1 MFAQTQDQFAA
12 ALLDAERAVP
22 DAVTSHT
29 GPAPRKRFAVY
40 RNNVT
45 VSLIDALK
53 ERFPATM
60 AIVGEEFF
68 AAMAKLFVT
77 TQPPRSPILMFYGDD
92 LPNFIAGFAPAAE
105 LPYLAD
111 VARIEAAR
119 TRAYHAA
126 DMTPIEPQA
135 LQSVPPEVLGALIL
149 KQHPSAEIVRSD
161 HPIVTIWAMNSGEAE
176 LAPIKDWSGEDALI
190 ARPVLDVEVRALPA
204 GGAAFIDALA
214 AGRPLAAAAE
224 MALADDPAFDLTAN
238 LAGLIGSG
246 LIVGVSQPE
255 PLSSVQK

>member
-1 MFAQTQDQFAA
+1 MFAQTQDRFAA

-22 DAVTSHT
+22 DTVTSHT

-45 VSLIDALK
+45 VSLINALK

-60 AIVGEEFF
+60 AIVGKEFF
-68 AAMAKLFVT
+68 SAMAKVFVI

-92 LPNFIAGFAPAAE
+92 LPDFVAGFAPAAE

-111 VARIEAAR
+111 VAHIEAAR

-126 DMTPIEPQA
+126 DMAPIDPQA
-135 LQSVPPEVLGALIL
+135 LQSVPPEALGAHVLAL
-149 KQHPSAEIVRSD
+149 HPSMEIVRSD

-176 LAPIKDWSGEDALI
+176 LAAIEDWSGQDALI

-204 GGAAFIDALA
+204 GGAAFLDALA

-224 MALADDPAFDLTAN
+224 MAFADNLAFDLTAN
-238 LAGLIGSG
+238 LAGLIGLG
-246 LIVGVSQPE
+246 LIVGASQPE
-255 PLSSVQK
+255 PLSSVQE